1 MDNSTRHLV
10 VSILLAVT
18 VFIVGVIG
26 YMIIEHW
33 GVLDAIYMTAITLS
47 TVGYREVNPMS
58 LAGRVFTVV
67 LVIMGVGFVL
77 YVTGALVQFMV
88 EGRVRTLMG
97 RRRLSR
103 NIKRLKNHYIIC
115 GYGRIGRVL
124 YRDLKQSPIETVVL
138 EQNMD
143 YVQAMDE
150 DGVLYIHGDATDEDV
165 LVKAGIEQAAGLVAV
180 LGSDADNVFLV
191 LTARQLNPKLHI
203 VARASHAR
211 AAAKLKAA
219 GANKVESPYEMGAVR
234 MAQRILRPT
243 VTSFLDL
250 ALARQSNEIQM
261 EEIPVSPDS
270 ELVDVMLKD
279 SGIRQRFNLILIA
292 IKKADGEMIF
302 NPSFEA
308 RLNGGDTVIAV
319 GGVENLRGLDKALN
333 PRPHA

>member
-1 MDNSTRHLV
+1 MGSIRHLV
-10 VSILLAVT
+10 VSIILAMA
-18 VFIVGVIG
+18 VFIFGVVG
-26 YMIIEHW
+26 YMAIEHW
-33 GVLDAIYMTAITLS
+33 RILDAIYMTAITLS
-47 TVGYREVNPMS
+47 TVGFREVNPMS
-58 LAGRVFTVV
+58 QEGQVFTVV

-88 EGRVRTLMG
+88 EGSVATLMG

-124 YRDLKQSPIETVVL
+124 WRDLKQSPIEMVVV
-138 EQNMD
+138 EQNRD
-143 YVQAMDE
+143 YVETMDD
-150 DGVLYIHGDATDEDV
+150 DGVLYVQGDATDEDV
-165 LVKAGIEQAAGLVAV
+165 LTKSGIEQAAGLVAV
-180 LGSDADNVFLV
+180 LGTDADNVFLV
-191 LTARQLNPKLHI
+191 LTARQLNPQLYI
-203 VARASHAR
+203 VARASDAR

-250 ALARQSNEIQM
+250 ALAQSSDEIQM
-261 EEIPVSPDS
+261 EEIPVSPES

-308 RLNGGDTVIAV
+308 RLAGGDTVIAV
-319 GGVENLRGLDKALN
+319 GGVENLRGLHKALN
-333 PRPHA
+333 PHADL